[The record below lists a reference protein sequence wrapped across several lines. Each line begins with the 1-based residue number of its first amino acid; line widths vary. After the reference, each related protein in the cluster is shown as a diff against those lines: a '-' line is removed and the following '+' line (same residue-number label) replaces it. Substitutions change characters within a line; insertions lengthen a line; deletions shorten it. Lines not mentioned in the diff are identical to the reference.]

1 MNLELF
7 TLSEGAYNHNGHL
20 TIVSTIDFVNSE
32 SFPVTL
38 PSLGIAVRLEF
49 FPDESGKHTISI
61 QNKDEKGNKSLDMN
75 VELNVPDSEEKTIIC
90 MASNVNGI
98 QFQQPGMYIFILSVD
113 GKEYGECKLKLIQKE

>member
-20 TIVSTIDFVNSE
+20 TIVSTIDFINSK

-49 FPDESGKHTISI
+49 LP
-61 QNKDEKGNKSLDMN
+61 DEKGIHTMLIQTKDEQGNKFLDMN
-75 VELNVPDSEEKTIIC
+75 VELNVPDSEENTIIC

-98 QFQQPGMYIFILSVD
+98 QFQQPGIYTFILSVD
-113 GKEYGECKLKLIQKE
+113 GEDYGRCKLKLIQR